1 MVDVIIKIVHVAV
14 VVLVVAGQAAVSF
27 RVPAFLLAVILIV
40 QVVGLQVVAQP
51 VHQVVV
57 PGAVAAHIKLLAG
70 LPALGHAMVE
80 EVVHGLLAGVTC
92 QVLVVGDVVLVVVH
106 RRVLGLQLFQAGGGG
121 LIVLAAQAAVP
132 VVHVHVAA
140 HAAHRAVAGIL
151 PHLIAAAVAAA
162 GAPLR
167 HPAVPVFKHRVG
179 QVVVPPAAAGVNAHL
194 VTRVAHDVRKGAGQ
208 VGQAAVVQ
216 RQLPV
221 FLQIV
226 EHRQGGVVALQQAHR
241 VPALAGRLAGA
252 GCIGV
257 QIHTVGDAQLF
268 ALGDVALPLGV
279 VLVGLVVAVAAADD
293 RKLHARVLHGLPVNG
308 ALMAAHV
315 NAPVPVGREGAHA
328 VRQAQGSHAVVLR
341 VHPAAVLVTPAVFQA
356 GLGQLVQP
364 ALPRGLIGH
373 AHILHGGLC
382 IGQPGEQPG
391 QLLVPG
397 FVRAHGGHRQRLDLL
412 GRLVQLLLAQGR
424 HVPRVRQQGADG
436 LLQFLTLG
444 QGRGVNLRFPRRLL
458 LLLRFRGGFL
468 LRLGFLAGQ
477 VGRCRL
483 ALLLH
488 HNGLGR
494 LVLCKRHHREGPC
507 HRSHRKHGAQQHRQP
522 LFPSVQHDRF
532 LLGL

>member
-14 VVLVVAGQAAVSF
+14 VVLVVAGQTAVGLG
-27 RVPAFLLAVILIV
+27 VPALGLSIVFVMDVI
-40 QVVGLQVVAQP
+40 GLQVVAQP

-80 EVVHGLLAGVTC
+80 KVLHGLLAAVTG
-92 QVLVVGDVVLVVVH
+92 QIRVVADVVFVVVH
-106 RRVLGLQLFQAGGGG
+106 RGVLGLKLFQTGGGG

-132 VVHVHVAA
+132 IVHVHVAA
-140 HAAHRAVAGIL
+140 HAAHRAIAGVL

-162 GAPLR
+162 GAPLC

-194 VTRVAHDVRKGAGQ
+194 VARIAHNARKGAGQ
-208 VGQAAVVQ
+208 VGQAVIAQ

-221 FLQIV
+221 LFQIV
-226 EHRQGGVVALQQAHR
+226 EHRQGGVMALQQAHR

-252 GCIGV
+252 GCIGI
-257 QIHTVGDAQLF
+257 QIHAVGDAQLF

-279 VLVGLVVAVAAADD
+279 VLIGLVVAVAAADN
-293 RKLHARVLHGLPVNG
+293 RKLHTRVFHGLPVNG
-308 ALMAAHV
+308 ALMTAHV
-315 NAPVPVGREGAHA
+315 NAPVPVGREGTHA
-328 VRQAQGSHAVVLR
+328 VRQAQRGHAVFVR
-341 VHPAAVLVTPAVFQA
+341 VHPAAVLVAPAVFQA
-356 GLGQLVQP
+356 GLRQLVQP

-373 AHILHGGLC
+373 AHILHGRLGVA
-382 IGQPGEQPG
+382 QPAEQLG
-391 QLLVPG
+391 QLFVSGL
-397 FVRAHGGHRQRLDLL
+397 VRAHGGHGQRLDLL

-424 HVPRVRQQGADG
+424 HVLRGRQQGADR
-436 LLQFLTLG
+436 LLQRLTLG
-444 QGRGVNLRFPRRLL
+444 QGRGVGLRFPRRLL
-458 LLLRFRGGFL
+458 RFRRLRGGFF
-468 LRLGFLAGQ
+468 LRPGFLRGQ
-477 VGRCRL
+477 VGRRRL

-488 HNGLGR
+488 HNGLSR

-507 HRSHRKHGAQQHRQP
+507 HGSHRKHGAQQQRQP